1 MVARHFDPA
10 TITSAIANR
19 VLERETWARERLSAH
34 AGRVFVI
41 AIGPLAAALAVDPSG
56 MVESSPLSHGAPDL
70 TLRLSPLDLPAFLAD
85 PRRWDRFVGSEGDP
99 ALAATLKDLAQTL
112 PWFVEQAFAKALRTD
127 RRPAGRRRR
136 ARVAGL
142 PGVRSRADRRRGGE
156 LRARRSRPR
165 GARRRGAHLRRA
177 GCGARDARRRAR
189 PAPCRRRG
197 ARHARARALTV
208 PLARDR
214 GPACAGSPT

>member
-112 PWFVEQAFAKALRTD
+112 PWFVEQAFAKALGPIVGQRVAD
-127 RRPAGRRRR
+127 AGRALLAFPEYAAERIGDGVVSYARDEADLVARGDEARTFVEQVAALATRVDALALRLAAAEARVTPGR
-136 ARVAGL
+136 AR
-142 PGVRSRADRRRGGE
+142 
-156 LRARRSRPR
+156 
-165 GARRRGAHLRRA
+165 
-177 GCGARDARRRAR
+177 
-189 PAPCRRRG
+189 
-197 ARHARARALTV
+197 
-208 PLARDR
+208 
-214 GPACAGSPT
+214 